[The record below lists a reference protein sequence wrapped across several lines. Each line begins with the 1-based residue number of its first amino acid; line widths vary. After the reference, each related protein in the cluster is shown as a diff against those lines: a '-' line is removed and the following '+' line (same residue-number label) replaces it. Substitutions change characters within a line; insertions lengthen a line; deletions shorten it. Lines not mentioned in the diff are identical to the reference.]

1 MKISTE
7 DVRHIS
13 RLARLNITDEETEV
27 MRGQLDSILT
37 YVDKLGELDT
47 KDVTPMSHVIPL
59 QNVLREDVDKE
70 SLPREKA
77 LANAPEK
84 SDGCYRVPKIIE

>member
-1 MKISTE
+1 MKITTE
-7 DVRHIS
+7 EVRHIS
-13 RLARLNITDEETEV
+13 KLSRLNITEEETEV

-37 YVDKLGELDT
+37 YVDKLNQLDT
-47 KDVTPMSHVIPL
+47 RDVNPMSHVIPL
-59 QNVLREDVDKE
+59 QNVFRDDVEKG

-84 SDGCYRVPKIIE
+84 SDGCFRVPKIIE

>member
-1 MKISTE
+1 MKITTE

-13 RLARLNITDEETEV
+13 RLARLNITDDETEV

-37 YVDKLGELDT
+37 YVDKLNQLDT
-47 KDVTPMSHVIPL
+47 KDVNPMSHVIPL
-59 QNVLREDVDKE
+59 QNVLREDVEKE

>member
-1 MKISTE
+1 MKITTE

-47 KDVTPMSHVIPL
+47 KDVNPMSHVIPL